1 MFYVYIILLEWYQF
15 DLAGNLPWN
24 HAYDV
29 AVIILAK
36 KVELGKTIKIARLPQ
51 VNGPCPTGRKMII
64 SGWGIDVFRPF
75 MHREKLWAVMQE
87 CIDARQCTKLST
99 INPKENLL
107 CVGDSENPLNN
118 GCYGDS
124 GGKFFLCK

>member
-1 MFYVYIILLEWYQF
+1 MVLLKSYHF
-15 DLAGNLPWN
+15 AFAGGSPWN
-24 HAYDV
+24 QAYDV
-29 AVIILAK
+29 AVIILEK
-36 KVELGKTIKIARLPQ
+36 KVELGKTIKIARLPEE
-51 VNGPCPTGRKMII
+51 NELCPTGRKMII
-64 SGWGIDVFRPF
+64 SGWGRDYFRPF

-118 GCYGDS
+118 ACYGDS
-124 GGKFFLCK
+124 GGKYFLCK